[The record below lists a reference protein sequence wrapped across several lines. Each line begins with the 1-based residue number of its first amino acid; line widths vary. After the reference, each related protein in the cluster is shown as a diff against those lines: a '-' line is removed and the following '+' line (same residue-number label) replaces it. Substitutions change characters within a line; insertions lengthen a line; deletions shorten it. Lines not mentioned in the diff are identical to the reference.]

1 MDYSNFLT
9 VRELTVLIKY
19 NLENDIRF
27 KNILVKGEIS
37 NLKIHP
43 SGHWYFTL
51 KDQYSRLNCVMFGSY
66 ARNIKI
72 KITEGM
78 QVILTGSIGVYE
90 QGGGY
95 QLYVNNIQPDGIGL
109 LYLQFEQLKKRLQS
123 EGLFDEKYKKPIP
136 QYPMRIGVIS
146 ASSGAAVHDIFT
158 TITRRWPIC
167 ERILIPASV
176 QGVNAAPTIVEALKI
191 ADTMNFDVII
201 LGRGGGSLED
211 LWPFNEEMVA
221 RAIFNMKTP
230 VVSGVGH
237 EVDFTISDFVSD
249 KRAPTPTG
257 AAEMVTPNI
266 IDVKIQVENFKNRI
280 INNFNNILKYNNQ
293 KLDNYKQKNIFV
305 NPEFLYVNSSI
316 ILDNYKN
323 RLFASYDK
331 LYNNLCFKKNDLLR
345 RLEKNQSLLFTNLR
359 KTNQDYLNRIINGLN
374 NKINSYSYIYNYSN
388 NLNLLFKNNYQKAF
402 NEFRVNISK
411 LDALSPLKIMSRGY
425 SLVTKD
431 ENIIKDISDIS
442 IDDTLNIKIKDGN
455 IDAKVIKI
463 YKEK

>member
-1 MDYSNFLT
+1 MDYNNFLT

-51 KDQYSRLNCVMFGSY
+51 KDQFSRINCVMFASY

-72 KITEGM
+72 KINEGM

-109 LYLQFEQLKKRLQS
+109 LYLQFEQLKKTLQQ
-123 EGLFDEKYKKPIP
+123 EGLFDEKYKKKIP
-136 QYPMRIGVIS
+136 LYPMKIGVIS
-146 ASSGAAVHDIFT
+146 ASSGAAIHDIFT
-158 TITRRWPIC
+158 TISRRWPIC

-176 QGVNAAPTIVEALKI
+176 QGINAAPTIVEALKK
-191 ADTMNFDVII
+191 ADNLNFDVII
-201 LGRGGGSLED
+201 LARGGGSLED
-211 LWPFNEEMVA
+211 LWPFNEEIVA
-221 RAIFNMKTP
+221 RTIFNMKTP

-266 IDVKIQVENFKNRI
+266 NDIIIQIINYKSRI
-280 INNFNNILKYNNQ
+280 ITGFNNIIKYNRQ
-293 KLDNYKQKNIFV
+293 KIDNLKTKNIFI
-305 NPEFLYVNSSI
+305 NPEYLYVNSSI

-323 RLFASYDK
+323 KLMSNYNKLFK
-331 LYNNLCFKKNDLLR
+331 NLLNNQNLLLR
-345 RLEKNQSLLFTNLR
+345 RLEKNQVNLFNNLR
-359 KTNQDYLNRIINGLN
+359 NINNNYINKLVNLISNR
-374 NKINSYSYIYNYSN
+374 INSYSYVHNYSN
-388 NLNLLFKNNYQKAF
+388 NLNLLFKNNYQKYVNDF
-402 NEFRVNISK
+402 KINISK
-411 LDALSPLKIMSRGY
+411 LDTLSPLKIMTRGFSIITKEEKIINNIDDV
-425 SLVTKD
+425 SLN
-431 ENIIKDISDIS
+431 ENI
-442 IDDTLNIKIKDGN
+442 NIRLKNGN
-455 IDAKVIKI
+455 IDAKILKI
-463 YKEK
+463 NKN

>member
-1 MDYSNFLT
+1 MNYNNFLT

-51 KDQYSRLNCVMFGSY
+51 KDQYSRISSVMFASY

-78 QVILTGSIGVYE
+78 QVIVTGSIGVYE

-109 LYLQFEQLKKRLQS
+109 LYLQFEQLKKSLQQ
-123 EGLFDEKYKKPIP
+123 EGLFDEKYKKKIP
-136 QYPMRIGVIS
+136 LYPMRIGVIS

-167 ERILIPASV
+167 ERILIPANV
-176 QGVNAAPTIVEALKI
+176 QGVHAAPTIVEALKL

-211 LWPFNEEMVA
+211 LWPFNEEVVA

-266 IDVKIQVENFKNRI
+266 NDVLVQVQNYKSRLI
-280 INNFNNILKYNNQ
+280 TSFNNIIKYNSQ
-293 KLDNYKQKNIFV
+293 KINNIKQKNIFI
-305 NPEFLYVNSSI
+305 NPEYLYVNSSI

-323 RLFASYDK
+323 KLRSNFDILFNK
-331 LYNNLCFKKNDLLR
+331 VNNNKNNLLR
-345 RLEKNQSLLFTNLR
+345 RLEKNQTNLF
-359 KTNQDYLNRIINGLN
+359 INLRN
-374 NKINSYSYIYNYSN
+374 KNHNYINTLSNFIMNKINSYSYVYNYSN
-388 NLNLLFKNNYQKAF
+388 NLNLIFKNKYQEYVNNFKI
-402 NEFRVNISK
+402 NISK
-411 LDALSPLKIMSRGY
+411 LDALSPLKILTRGF
-425 SLVTKD
+425 SLTSKD
-431 ENIIKDISDIS
+431 NNIIKSINDVN
-442 IDDTLNIKIKDGN
+442 IDDNINIKLNDGN
-455 IDAKVIKI
+455 IDAKIVKI
-463 YKEK
+463 NKK